1 MGAFIMVAGLY
12 SSITSIVDG
21 RPLFHPLGKR
31 SLTASAGYKSGEFAT
46 PFTCANQGLS

>member
-12 SSITSIVDG
+12 SSISSIVDG
-21 RPLFHPLGKR
+21 MSYLLVFKCGR
-31 SLTASAGYKSGEFAT
+31 LTARAGYKSGAFAT